1 MSSDSGNFIS
11 TVDTD
16 KSATATTINDK
27 VNDSSNVLSAS
38 TGPPSS
44 SSQVSPSYSEFQINT
59 LGSSERINP
68 FDKNKQI
75 ITSTKTTSDVI
86 TLTKPVE
93 STSITADNAKT
104 SASLSSSSSSQSA
117 SDDSTKK
124 YRSQS
129 SSSRYGQ
136 SSVTDSYGGIIRTES
151 SIVVT
156 TASTTSSYTSATD
169 FMKSDPSYTSSSIL
183 LSSKPE
189 TTKIESSR
197 RTDAAKYA
205 FGTAQYS
212 TGSMSDSEVI
222 FGSTDLPNYT
232 TSSPASKLSYGR
244 SSFAGTS
251 MDTSDS
257 LYAPKKESKTFN
269 RSLSVSSDTNGDFA
283 NDPRVN
289 ASYRIYEG
297 IQNAGFQDF
306 DSPVKTS
313 TTTTTIA
320 DTTNYSSTSSCS
332 TKRYSLDDD
341 DDEYD
346 LK

>member
-1 MSSDSGNFIS
+1 MSSDASNFIS

-16 KSATATTINDK
+16 TSATATTINDK
-27 VNDSSNVLSAS
+27 VNDSLSSSNVFSAS
-38 TGPPSS
+38 TGPLSS
-44 SSQVSPSYSEFQINT
+44 SLSSQVSSSYSKFQTNT

-93 STSITADNAKT
+93 STTITADNAKT
-104 SASLSSSSSSQSA
+104 SASSSSA

-136 SSVTDSYGGIIRTES
+136 SSVTDLYGGITRTES

-156 TASTTSSYTSATD
+156 TASTTSSYTSGTD
-169 FMKSDPSYTSSSIL
+169 FMKSDTSYTSSSL
-183 LSSKPE
+183 SSSKPE
-189 TTKIESSR
+189 TTKTESSR

-222 FGSTDLPNYT
+222 FGSTDLPDY
-232 TSSPASKLSYGR
+232 TSSPASKRSYGR

-257 LYAPKKESKTFN
+257 LYAPKKESTTFN

-289 ASYRIYEG
+289 TSYRIYEG

-313 TTTTTIA
+313 TTTTIA
-320 DTTNYSSTSSCS
+320 DTTKYSSASSFS
-332 TKRYSLDDD
+332 TKRYSHDDD